1 MKTLEILYRIIEV
14 TEKQFSLNVNR
25 DNDGDINFLLYYE
38 KESNGLIGY
47 SARINERQGFLFMYG
62 KEGDVTPSQFKS
74 IYHLLGLLDW
84 NLIKDLNRYWMKEP
98 ITHVSEDQVE
108 RLEKFQSTIRENGF
122 EQLDQFSAIMKYS
135 V

>member
-14 TEKQFSLNVNR
+14 TEKLFTLNVNR
-25 DNDGDINFLLYYE
+25 DNDGNINFLFYY
-38 KESNGLIGY
+38 KDKSNGLIGY

-62 KEGDVTPSQFKS
+62 QEGDISPSQFKS
-74 IYHLLGLLDW
+74 IYHLISLLDW
-84 NLIKDLNRYWMKEP
+84 DKINNLTRYWMKEP

-108 RLEKFQSTIRENGF
+108 RLKQFHNAIEENGF
-122 EQLDQFSAIMKYS
+122 ESLEQFENILKYS